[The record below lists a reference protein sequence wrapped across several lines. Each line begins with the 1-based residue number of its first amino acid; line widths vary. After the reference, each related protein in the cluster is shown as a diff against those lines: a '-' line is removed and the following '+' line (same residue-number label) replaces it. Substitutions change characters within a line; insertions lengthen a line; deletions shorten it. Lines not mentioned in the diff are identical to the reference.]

1 MPEEEAKT
9 PQEQIK
15 EGIWR
20 IALQT
25 VVILVAIVFGVF
37 IGYQLWGDAP
47 DLRLKIEAFDQQVL
61 ELKNEREAQDKMRVM
76 TERARDE
83 AQKRRDKCFE
93 QKGEL
98 QKQLAELRKQLG
110 N

>member
-1 MPEEEAKT
+1 MPGEEAKT

-47 DLRLKIEAFDQQVL
+47 DLRLKVVALDQQIL

-98 QKQLAELRKQLG
+98 QKQIAELRKQLG
-110 N
+110 E